1 MPRPEARTPTS
12 RPYAHTCVDVYIY
25 IYMIKMAGQN
35 GRTMLVGITDCAHRL
50 FLRTAIGKRCV
61 RAESPE
67 QTWAR

>member
-1 MPRPEARTPTS
+1 
-12 RPYAHTCVDVYIY
+12 
-25 IYMIKMAGQN
+25 MIKMAGQN